1 MLMDALSKINSLIN
15 SNLTK
20 EDSKYF
26 NLKSND
32 MESTLSAVQ
41 SLTSLILVTCMENL
55 TLNDY
60 FRKRI
65 NLYTIKKPNLN
76 LHC

>member
-41 SLTSLILVTCMENL
+41 SLTSLILVT
-55 TLNDY
+55 
-60 FRKRI
+60 RI
-65 NLYTIKKPNLN
+65 
-76 LHC
+76 